1 MTFVSDA
8 TSLILL
14 AKVGLLESFTNR
26 NPVVVPQHVFNEVV
40 KGKDKG
46 RVDAFLVE
54 KLRDEKKLIIT
65 FPKEETKARIQKL
78 FNLKG
83 GELDVLA
90 ISLETKAVILTDDKK
105 CLNAAKAL
113 KVGFITTL
121 DVVVTLH
128 EKGALSK
135 EKALK
140 CMELLEEYGWYSR
153 NLIKSYKEALK

>member
-14 AKVGLLESFTNR
+14 AKVGLLDLFANR
-26 NPVVVPQHVFNEVV
+26 NSVVVPQHVFDEVV

-54 KLRDEKKLIIT
+54 RLRDEKKLSIT
-65 FPKEETKARIQKL
+65 FPKEETKAEIQRL
-78 FNLKG
+78 FGIKG

-90 ISLETKAVILTDDKK
+90 ISLETKATILTDDKK

-113 KVGFITTL
+113 KLGFITTL
-121 DVVVTLH
+121 DAVVALCK
-128 EKGALSK
+128 KGALSR

-140 CMELLEEYGWYSR
+140 CVELLEEYGWYSR